1 MADSMV
7 VFWGSG
13 SPPCWRVM
21 IALEEKLLSGYQ
33 RRLLSFEKQQHKSKE
48 VLAINPR
55 GQLPTFRHGD
65 VVLNESYGVCIYL
78 ENQFKSQGAELIPSC
93 PTEQA
98 GVLQRMFEVQTLQEK
113 MGIVIYYKWRV
124 PENEQHDTA
133 VERNKK
139 ALSVEL
145 KLWEGYMEK
154 ASPEPYIMGKNFT
167 MADVMLFPQLAYGV
181 RFALSQ
187 EKYPKLLEYYHR
199 LEKRPSIQASWPPH
213 WKESAPTS
221 DILKDI

>member
-55 GQLPTFRHGD
+55 GQ
-65 VVLNESYGVCIYL
+65 
-78 ENQFKSQGAELIPSC
+78 NQFKSQGAELIPSC